1 MSIKCDWSTEHTARH
16 VEHIQYMLASNII
29 NIPCVNLLIFISS
42 YCNLPLPFTPQ
53 ATPSAF
59 IPTSLSQGDKP
70 LHKLPQSI
78 FPALD
83 IPSLYKLTLC
93 TGHTDWFPG
102 LSGGSSVLT
111 PLVLFS
117 WNVLLLLSNSWQ
129 SVLHS
134 VALCT
139 HLWYC
144 ICLSVLPSF
153 VYRIHFL
160 AILCAMYL

>member
-59 IPTSLSQGDKP
+59 IPTSLSQGDEP

-83 IPSLYKLTLC
+83 IRSLYKLTLC
-93 TGHTDWFPG
+93 TGHTDWSQASVVAALPLLPWRSFPG
-102 LSGGSSVLT
+102 MSFSSCPTHDNQSLT
-111 PLVLFS
+111 P
-117 WNVLLLLSNSWQ
+117 
-129 SVLHS
+129 
-134 VALCT
+134 
-139 HLWYC
+139 
-144 ICLSVLPSF
+144 
-153 VYRIHFL
+153 
-160 AILCAMYL
+160 